1 MHERCEGKRC
11 EGGVVG
17 VKGARRVVSM
27 PTPPPP
33 SCPCTSFLPL
43 LSKHTPLHP
52 CAWRFHPFD
61 GFTTHLGGF
70 THLRPCTS
78 FLPLLSKSEPLHP
91 CAWRFHP
98 FDGFTTHLGGF
109 THLRPCTSFLP
120 LLLRASLSI
129 LVHGGFTRSRA
140 PMNDSRM
147 VFLYPSNGGCWI
159 GRVPVVP
166 NEA

>member
-43 LSKHTPLHP
+43 LSNHT
-52 CAWRFHPFD
+52 
-61 GFTTHLGGF
+61 
-70 THLRPCTS
+70 
-78 FLPLLSKSEPLHP
+78 PLHP

-140 PMNDSRM
+140 P
-147 VFLYPSNGGCWI
+147 
-159 GRVPVVP
+159 
-166 NEA
+166 NE